1 MARPRFSSPT
11 KLEIARQ
18 WLRDNMEAGNSYNAG
33 ELQQRAIADEIKRR
47 TLQLAATY
55 ETEIDAV
62 HGSKDGKKG
71 ILAWQW
77 KLK

>member
-1 MARPRFSSPT
+1 MARHRFGPS

-18 WLRDNMEAGNSYNAG
+18 WLRDHMEAGTVYSAG
-33 ELQQRAIADEIKRR
+33 RLQEQALQDGIKRR

-55 ETEIDAV
+55 EAEIEPV
-62 HGSKDGKKG
+62 RGPKGKG
-71 ILAWQW
+71 ITAWQW